1 MLMIWSARCTFLT
14 ETKMEL
20 EFLSGLGL
28 ISSRGSQGSRSP
40 RGQSLAVLLG
50 FRCLVGVVCR
60 VLGGRGERVAFKPLW
75 GPKVEG
81 HEGVAG
87 TECEAGV

>member
-14 ETKMEL
+14 KTKMEL

-28 ISSRGSQGSRSP
+28 ISSRGSQGSHSP

-50 FRCLVGVVCR
+50 FRCLVGVVCW
-60 VLGGRGERVAFKPLW
+60 VQGERVAFKPPW

-81 HEGVAG
+81 HEDVVG